1 MTHCVSRAM
10 ADDSKVS
17 SKCYAG
23 STCSTRRTILMRK
36 YQVSSMNTA
45 VTELVLTRTTCLTVN
60 YDIHVVHTG
69 SLCLVN
75 CRHIV

>member
-23 STCSTRRTILMRK
+23 STGSTRRTILMRK

-45 VTELVLTRTTCLTVN
+45 VTE
-60 YDIHVVHTG
+60 
-69 SLCLVN
+69 
-75 CRHIV
+75 